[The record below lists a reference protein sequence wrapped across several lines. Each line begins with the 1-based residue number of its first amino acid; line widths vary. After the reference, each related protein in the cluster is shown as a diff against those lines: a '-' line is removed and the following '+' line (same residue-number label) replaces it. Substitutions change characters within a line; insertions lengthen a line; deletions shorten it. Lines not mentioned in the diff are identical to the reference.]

1 MKKIRFVAAAL
12 LVGLVAAKAYAGFEL
27 DPALQAS
34 LLPQKRNGDA
44 VLTQA
49 LSPTTAPASSAG
61 VATPDADKGRTRA
74 ASETAIIP
82 PIAVPTLTHGQS
94 PVLSQAGGVPDAAW
108 QDKIDGFGKN
118 QGAELALRALLP
130 TGGRLVINST
140 IDPKA
145 RVTWTGND
153 SRMAIARKILSD
165 IHADGRFDGR
175 NLIVGDAPQ
184 TAESGSP
191 AQSPNAPRLWT
202 MAKGVM
208 LSDGLMDWMEQT
220 GAKGDRYRWSLEWDA
235 YDGPSHEQRVDYRI
249 VAPLRFNG
257 TVDEAVAQLVML
269 YRRSSKPLIVQIN
282 KEQRLFHIKLRGSN

>member
-1 MKKIRFVAAAL
+1 MKKIRFVATAL
-12 LVGLVAAKAYAGFEL
+12 LFGLAAAKAYAGFEL

-34 LLPQKRNGDA
+34 LHPQQRNGDA

-49 LSPTTAPASSAG
+49 LSPATAPATTASA
-61 VATPDADKGRTRA
+61 VSPEVDKGRTRV

-82 PIAVPTLTHGQS
+82 PVAAPTLS
-94 PVLSQAGGVPDAAW
+94 PAGGVPDAAW

-118 QGAELALRALLP
+118 QGAEMALRALLP

-153 SRMAIARKILSD
+153 SRMAIAKKILSD

-175 NLIVGDAPQ
+175 NLIVGEAPQ
-184 TAESGSP
+184 TAESASP
-191 AQSPNAPRLWT
+191 AQAPNAPRLWT

-269 YRRSSKPLIVQIN
+269 YRKSSKPLIVQIN

>member
-1 MKKIRFVAAAL
+1 MKKNRFVAAAL
-12 LVGLVAAKAYAGFEL
+12 LFGLVAAKAYAGFEL

-34 LLPQKRNGDA
+34 LHPQQRNGDA
-44 VLTQA
+44 VLTQT
-49 LSPTTAPASSAG
+49 LSPASAPAPAASPVSPEAN
-61 VATPDADKGRTRA
+61 KGRPNVGN
-74 ASETAIIP
+74 ETAIIP
-82 PIAVPTLTHGQS
+82 PVSVPTAGQTQA
-94 PVLSQAGGVPDAAW
+94 PLPPQAAGGADAAW

-130 TGGRLVINST
+130 MGGRLVVNSA

-165 IHADGRFDGR
+165 IHAEGRFDGR
-175 NLIVGDAPQ
+175 NLIVGEMPQ
-184 TAESGSP
+184 MAEPISP
-191 AQSPNAPRLWT
+191 AQAPNAPRLWT